1 MGTLRERLDEDLKTA
16 ARAKD
21 EPRLT
26 LIRALKSAITYKEIE
41 LGTALDDAGVV
52 GVIGSMVKQRR
63 DSVVQFTAGG
73 RAELAARES
82 AEIANLQGYLPQQL
96 SREEL
101 LALVD
106 AAIAESGAKT
116 PREMGAVMKLLK
128 PKIAGRAEGKAVSE
142 AVQARLSGA

>member
-1 MGTLRERLDEDLKTA
+1 MATLKERLDEDLKAA

-26 LIRALKSAITYKEIE
+26 LVRALKSAITYKEIE
-41 LGTALDDAGVV
+41 VGAPLDDAGVV
-52 GVIGSMVKQRR
+52 GVISSMVKQRR
-63 DSVVQFTAGG
+63 DSVEQFTAGG

-82 AEIANLQGYLPQQL
+82 AEIAHLQAYLPQQL
-96 SREEL
+96 SKDEL

-106 AAIAESGAKT
+106 AAIAESGAKS

-128 PKIAGRAEGKAVSE
+128 PKIAGRAEGKTVSE
-142 AVQARLSGA
+142 AVQARLAKS

>member
-1 MGTLRERLDEDLKTA
+1 MATLRERLDEDLKTA

-41 LGTALDDAGVV
+41 LGSALDDAGVMA
-52 GVIGSMVKQRR
+52 VIGSMVKQRR
-63 DSVVQFTAGG
+63 DSVEQFTAGG
-73 RAELAARES
+73 RSELAARES
-82 AEIANLQGYLPQQL
+82 AEIAHLQGYLPQQL

-106 AAIAESGAKT
+106 AAIAESGAKS
-116 PREMGAVMKLLK
+116 PKEMGAVMKLLK

>member
-1 MGTLRERLDEDLKTA
+1 MATLRERLDDDLKTA

-41 LGTALDDAGVV
+41 LGSALDDAGVV
-52 GVIGSMVKQRR
+52 AVIGSMVKQRR
-63 DSVVQFTAGG
+63 DSVEQFTAGG

-82 AEIANLQGYLPQQL
+82 AEIAHLQGYLPQQL
-96 SREEL
+96 SRDQL
-101 LALVD
+101 LALVY
-106 AAIAESGAKT
+106 AAIAESGAKS
-116 PREMGAVMKLLK
+116 PKEMGAVMKLLK
-128 PKIAGRAEGKAVSE
+128 PRIAGRAEGKAVSE